1 MSGKIEVVRDHIV
14 EKLDELADLFECW
27 KRRRDKG
34 QTPEAVRTAILLTVD
49 ELESIRQLEP
59 FKK

>member
-1 MSGKIEVVRDHIV
+1 MSGKIEVAHDHIA
-14 EKLDELADLFECW
+14 EKLDELADLFEYW
-27 KRRRDKG
+27 KRRRDKR
-34 QTPEAVRTAILLTVD
+34 QTPQAVRAAILLTVD